1 MGHLYTLAFRSI
13 FNSETIGNRSVAVI
27 IGAASMLSSYTRMT
41 YSLGVIMM
49 ETTQSLN
56 LFIPILLSMIVS
68 YGIGY
73 LFNSSVYL
81 RALRFK

>member
-1 MGHLYTLAFRSI
+1 MGHLYTLIIRFI
-13 FNSETIGNRSVAVI
+13 FNSHTVGNRSVAVI
-27 IGAASMLSSYTRMT
+27 IGATSMLSSYTRMT

-68 YGIGY
+68 YGVG
-73 LFNSSVYL
+73 
-81 RALRFK
+81 

>member
-1 MGHLYTLAFRSI
+1 MGHLYTIFLRSV
-13 FNSETIGNRSVAVI
+13 FNSQSIGNRSVAVI
-27 IGAASMLSSYTRMT
+27 IGATSMLSSYTRMT

-68 YGIGY
+68 YGMG
-73 LFNSSVYL
+73 
-81 RALRFK
+81 